1 LKKSVLIVAL
11 TFGALLTSCNKKVE
25 ETTQEQV
32 PTEEITQEV
41 VDSTQIDTVA
51 TMVEPKDSISKP

>member
-1 LKKSVLIVAL
+1 LS
-11 TFGALLTSCNKKVE
+11 LLHLVHCLQVVTKKVE